1 MSKSPRFIEWY
12 LAAALLFVLVWMIRM
27 PSVNAFL
34 VGVQQPDG
42 SIVGGFVP
50 KDIIVLVYKAATVA
64 LGAIAGLALDQSAFP
79 YGRPDRVVTSPDQGE
94 EPWPV
99 GDAIAF
105 SGACIRRAIVVIGFV
120 FAFSLAL

>member
-1 MSKSPRFIEWY
+1 MKLPRFWDWL
-12 LAAALLFVLVWMIRM
+12 LAALGLFILVWIIRT

-34 VGVQQPDG
+34 VGVQAPDG
-42 SIVGGFVP
+42 SIMGGFVP

-64 LGAIAGLALDQSAFP
+64 LGAIAGLWLDQSAFP
-79 YGRPDRVVTSPDQGE
+79 YARPDRIVTSPDQGE

-105 SGACIRRAIVVIGFV
+105 SGACIRRAIVVIGFI